1 MRVAMVISGLSE
13 DSADKLITALG
24 YLLDEYD
31 QVPWMGK
38 WKIRLFEDD
47 EEVRG
52 M

>member
-1 MRVAMVISGLSE
+1 MRVALVISGLSE
-13 DSADKLITALG
+13 NSADKLITAFSQI
-24 YLLDEYD
+24 LDEYGHT
-31 QVPWMGK
+31 PWMGK